1 MNRRHWLAL
10 AGALALG
17 VVGVM
22 GSRADAGFHQSYSA
36 WHKSPYHYYY
46 RYYYSTPQTYD
57 YVILYP
63 AQPRYLYYY
72 NPVSK
77 VYWGRY
83 DLKAKGYSLLAE
95 VDRKGLVKDIPDAK
109 FPEPG
114 DMPQVPGGQEGEK
127 VQVPP
132 IDLPTDLPVGEDLT
146 VKTDPAKADPAKTDP
161 AKTDADVAKTNKPA
175 DGVGTDPQPGSGGAV
190 TPASSTT
197 TADALKAPVTPD
209 PPATAPGA
217 VPGAAPA
224 PKDPGPAP
232 VQPPPGKDGCD
243 KNCPKRP

>member
-17 VVGVM
+17 VVGAM

-46 RYYYSTPQTYD
+46 RYYYSAPQTYD

-77 VYWGRY
+77 IYWGRY

-95 VDRKGLVKDIPDAK
+95 VDRKGLVKDIPEAK

-132 IDLPTDLPVGEDLT
+132 DDLPADLPVGEDLT
-146 VKTDPAKADPAKTDP
+146 AKNDPAKADTAKTDTAKTDT
-161 AKTDADVAKTNKPA
+161 AKTDADPAKPIKTPDTVPTDAQPA
-175 DGVGTDPQPGSGGAV
+175 SGSGAV
-190 TPASSTT
+190 TPAGSTT
-197 TADALKAPVTPD
+197 TVDAPKPTVTPD
-209 PPATAPGA
+209 PPAAAPG
-217 VPGAAPA
+217 

-232 VQPPPGKDGCD
+232 VQLPPGKAGCD
-243 KNCPKRP
+243 KSCPKNP